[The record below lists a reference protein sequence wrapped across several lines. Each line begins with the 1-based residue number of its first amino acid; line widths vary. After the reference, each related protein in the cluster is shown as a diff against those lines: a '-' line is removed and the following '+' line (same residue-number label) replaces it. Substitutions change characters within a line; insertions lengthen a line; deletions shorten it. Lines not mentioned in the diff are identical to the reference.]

1 MKRLFLAVDLS
12 ISVVEELI
20 LFQDEL
26 KKKVRALD
34 PPLEVRWVEAPNI
47 HLTLKFLG
55 ATEEPLIPMIRDTV
69 QSLSDPLFPFE
80 VECRDVGAFPAPKKP
95 RIIWAGLDKKGGE
108 VLGLLQQ
115 AVERDLGELGVA
127 EETREFRPHITLGR
141 VKSRHSP
148 SLEDTLIDY
157 EGIQFGRS
165 YIKDLVLF
173 ESILDHR
180 GPRYEVIERFALGS
194 I

>member
-12 ISVVEELI
+12 ITVVEEII
-20 LFQDEL
+20 LFQEDL
-26 KKKVRALD
+26 RKKIHAHDDSVD
-34 PPLEVRWVEAPNI
+34 VRWVEAPNI

-55 ATEEPLIPMIRDTV
+55 PTEAPLISMIRNTV
-69 QSLSDPLFPFE
+69 ENLANPLFPFE
-80 VECRDVGAFPAPKKP
+80 VECREVGCFPSPKKP
-95 RIIWAGLDKKGGE
+95 RIIWAGLDKKSSE

-115 AVERDLGELGVA
+115 AVERDLAELGIA
-127 EETREFRPHITLGR
+127 EESREFKPHITLGR
-141 VKSRHSP
+141 IKSTRAP
-148 SLEDTLIDY
+148 ELESILADY
-157 EGIQFGRS
+157 AGIQFGRS

-194 I
+194 L